1 MSKQG
6 KQVEFYDGISELEK
20 FLETSK
26 LKHVNKALRIQK
38 ISSISKLFFYLG
50 ITGIILC
57 IISIFIL
64 NAWIFCWIYAL
75 VIIIFMGFIFT
86 KPGKK
91 FNFIF
96 IIGIF
101 ALLAFLPS
109 IYGQSVLN
117 ILSADP
123 GGDFGGSV
131 GGNVVV
137 IYLSDMEELIQRLEP
152 FEGYLKDEYT
162 IEDVIHALRG
172 VKTKD
177 LTEFTKYGGDYSL
190 FFKSDAWSPKP
201 IGQPNS
207 SRIFK
212 SKLAIA
218 LRDAYNYIQENDLS
232 IESPGI
238 GAFLDALDQL
248 TENPFKDLPEYMI
261 NFTDVLN
268 WIVFIAIIA
277 YSGSIIG
284 DLISFQWE
292 KIGKK
297 VAFIAL
303 AITIMTLIYTMF
315 NLAEVEVRTVWATVG
330 SAWKIM
336 LKKVGLASL
345 DQAGNASVSVK
356 SVTNGLFSWVPL
368 IITLAMFGLAFAFRK
383 SDFKSILFTRDI
395 TEENTISVEASK
407 FSVSVAV
414 LLFVMGIYVVGYFL
428 ITAEP
433 TVTINPLITLI
444 FYLFSIVVLI
454 LIGFKVL
461 ILNKKIAIPSFLF
474 KTLKWTV
481 LGLFGLFLWFQVFQ
495 PVAYDLNL
503 IDTSTGLL
511 TLSQDTIFENNS
523 LEQLFLVAA
532 PETLIFQIF
541 PIGLG
546 NRVYFFFRRTRILKD
561 EEKRLKLE
569 RWKIAEQYRN
579 IKISPNSVSRENLRK
594 IAKLTVLKQKYDVI
608 TETLDRNKI
617 QKVPYRFFII
627 PTIISGLL
635 GSFIFSWYHSFR
647 RGISFIIWWQ
657 NPMLGMV
664 YFGAG
669 FFLCFIAFFSFPA
682 AILVHGFNNI
692 IALML
697 AGVV

>member
-1 MSKQG
+1 MS
-6 KQVEFYDGISELEK
+6 KQVEFFDSISELEK

-26 LKHVNKALRIQK
+26 LKHVNKALRLEK

-50 ITGIILC
+50 IPGVILF

-64 NAWIFCWIYAL
+64 NAWIFFWIYAL

-101 ALLAFLPS
+101 ALLAFIPS

-117 ILSADP
+117 TLVFDP
-123 GGDFGGSV
+123 GDGG
-131 GGNVVV
+131 GAT
-137 IYLSDMEELIQRLEP
+137 LSDMEIHIANLIQILEP
-152 FEGYLKDEYT
+152 IEGYLKDDYT
-162 IEDVIHALRG
+162 IEDVIDAMLSG
-172 VKTKD
+172 AKLSD
-177 LTEFTKYGGDYSL
+177 FTTYGNNGDYNY
-190 FFKSDAWSPKP
+190 FFKSDAWLPAP
-201 IGQPNS
+201 IGISTQ
-207 SRIFK
+207 RIFK
-212 SKLAIA
+212 SKPLLALI
-218 LRDAYNYIQENDLS
+218 
-232 IESPGI
+232 
-238 GAFLDALDQL
+238 DALDYI
-248 TENPFKDLPEYMI
+248 TENEVEQVSGFLGSNIMPDYFESLNKLTKNPFEDLPQYI
-261 NFTDVLN
+261 TNFADVMN
-268 WIVFIAIIA
+268 WILFIF
-277 YSGSIIG
+277 IIG
-284 DLISFQWE
+284 YGLSSIGDAINFQWE
-292 KIGKK
+292 KIAMKA
-297 VAFIAL
+297 AFIAL
-303 AITIMTLIYTMF
+303 AITIMTLIYTLF
-315 NLAEVEVRTVWATVG
+315 NLAEVNVRTVWDTVG
-330 SAWKIM
+330 SAWNSM
-336 LKKVGLASL
+336 LKNVGLTSL
-345 DQAGNASVSVK
+345 DQDGNVIVSVK
-356 SVTNGLFSWVPL
+356 SVTNGFFSWVPL
-368 IITLAMFGLAFAFRK
+368 IITLSLFGLAFAFRK

-395 TEENTISVEASK
+395 TEENTISVEPSK
-407 FSVSVAV
+407 FSISVAL
-414 LLFVMGIYVVGYFL
+414 LLFVMGIYVIGYFL
-428 ITAEP
+428 VTAEP
-433 TVTINPLITLI
+433 TVSINPLITLI

-461 ILNKKIAIPSFLF
+461 ILNKKIPIQSFLF

-495 PVAYDLNL
+495 PVAYSLNL

-511 TLSQDTIFENNS
+511 TLSQDTIFENNI
-523 LEQLFLVAA
+523 LEQLFLIAA

-546 NRVYFFFRRTRILKD
+546 NRVYFFLRRTRIWKE

-579 IKISPNSVSRENLRK
+579 IKINPNSVSKENLRK
-594 IAKLTVLKQKYDVI
+594 IAKLTVLKQKYDNI
-608 TETLDRNKI
+608 AETLERNKI

-627 PTIISGLL
+627 PTIIAGLL
-635 GSFIFSWYHSFR
+635 GSFFFSWYHSFR
-647 RGISFIIWWQ
+647 RGIDFIIWWQ

>member
-1 MSKQG
+1 MRQKS
-6 KQVEFYDGISELEK
+6 KQVEFFDSVSELEK

-26 LKHVNKALRIQK
+26 LKHVNKALRLEK
-38 ISSISKLFFYLG
+38 ISSMSKLFFYLG
-50 ITGIILC
+50 ILGVILF

-101 ALLAFLPS
+101 ALLAFIPS

-117 ILSADP
+117 ILYFAADD
-123 GGDFGGSV
+123 GGGG
-131 GGNVVV
+131 GGTSPDHITNLTQ
-137 IYLSDMEELIQRLEP
+137 ILEP
-152 FEGYLKDEYT
+152 IKGYLKDEYT
-162 IEDVIHALRG
+162 IDDVIGAMLSG
-172 VKTKD
+172 ADIKD
-177 LTEFTKYGGDYSL
+177 FTDKSASGNNGAYAY
-190 FFKSDAWSPKP
+190 FFNSNAW
-201 IGQPNS
+201 GQP
-207 SRIFK
+207 FG
-212 SKLAIA
+212 
-218 LRDAYNYIQENDLS
+218 S
-232 IESPGI
+232 IGY
-238 GAFLDALDQL
+238 L
-248 TENPFKDLPEYMI
+248 FKDKPLNALIDAMRYIKNNELTHEIGNILPEYFESLNNLAKNPFDDLPQYI
-261 NFTDVLN
+261 TNFADVMN
-268 WIVFIAIIA
+268 WIVFIF
-277 YSGSIIG
+277 IIG
-284 DLISFQWE
+284 YGLSSIGDAISFQWE
-292 KIGKK
+292 KIAQK

-303 AITIMTLIYTMF
+303 AITIMTLIYTLF
-315 NLAEVEVRTVWATVG
+315 ALAEVNVRTVWDTIG
-330 SAWKIM
+330 SAWNSM
-336 LKKVGLASL
+336 LKSVGLTSL
-345 DQAGNASVSVK
+345 DQDGNAIISVK
-356 SVTNGLFSWVPL
+356 SVTNGLFSWIPL
-368 IITLAMFGLAFAFRK
+368 IITLSLFGLAFSFRK
-383 SDFKSILFTRDI
+383 SDFKSILFTRNI
-395 TEENTISVEASK
+395 SEENTISVEASK
-407 FSVSVAV
+407 FSISVAL

-461 ILNKKIAIPSFLF
+461 ILNKKVPIQSFLF

-495 PVAYDLNL
+495 PVAYSLNL

-511 TLSQDTIFENNS
+511 TLSQDTIFENNI

-546 NRVYFFFRRTRILKD
+546 NRVYFFLRRTRIWKE

-569 RWKIAEQYRN
+569 RWKIADQYRN
-579 IKISPNSVSRENLRK
+579 IKINPNSVSKENLRK
-594 IAKLTVLKQKYDVI
+594 IAKLTVLKQKYDNI
-608 TETLDRNKI
+608 TETLERNKI

-647 RGISFIIWWQ
+647 RGIDFIIWWQ

-669 FFLCFIAFFSFPA
+669 FFLCFIAFFSFSA

-692 IALML
+692 IALIL